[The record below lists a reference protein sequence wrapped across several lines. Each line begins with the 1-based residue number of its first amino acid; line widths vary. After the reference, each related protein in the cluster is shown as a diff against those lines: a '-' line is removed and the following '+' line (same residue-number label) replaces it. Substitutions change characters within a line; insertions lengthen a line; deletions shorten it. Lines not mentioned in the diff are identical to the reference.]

1 MINFTY
7 MKRMIGAV
15 LVAFAG
21 LATVSSC
28 TKDPMNNLS
37 EEESRIYIT
46 NRDSSAVFSSYKTYS
61 ISDSVTVVDNN
72 NFAGQ
77 QATAA
82 DQQALAAVRSQLES
96 RGYVRVARNQSP
108 DLGVNVSRLYN
119 TTTSVVDMY
128 DYWGSYGGYYD
139 PFYWGYGGYGYGYPS
154 SYGLVQSTEAML
166 SVDLLDLKNAPAN
179 RTIRVIWNGLIRGS
193 GVFNSDALTT
203 GVQALFAQSPYLKTV
218 Q

>member
-1 MINFTY
+1 
-7 MKRMIGAV
+7 MKRMIGWAV
-15 LVAFAG
+15 LAVAG
-21 LATVSSC
+21 LVTVSSC

-46 NRDSSAVFSSYKTYS
+46 NRDNSVNFASYKTYS
-61 ISDSVTVVDNN
+61 IADSVSVIDNN
-72 NFAGQ
+72 SFAGQ

-82 DQQALAAVRSQLES
+82 DLQALAAVRSALES
-96 RGYVRVARNQSP
+96 RGYVRVDRSQSP
-108 DLGVNVSRLYN
+108 DLGVNASRLYN
-119 TTTSVVDMY
+119 TTTNVVNLS

-154 SYGLVQSTEAML
+154 YYGLVESTEAML
-166 SVDLLDLKNAPAN
+166 SVDLLDLKNAAAN

-193 GVFNSDALTT
+193 GVFSSSALTT
-203 GVQALFAQSPYLKTV
+203 GVQALFEQSPYLKTV